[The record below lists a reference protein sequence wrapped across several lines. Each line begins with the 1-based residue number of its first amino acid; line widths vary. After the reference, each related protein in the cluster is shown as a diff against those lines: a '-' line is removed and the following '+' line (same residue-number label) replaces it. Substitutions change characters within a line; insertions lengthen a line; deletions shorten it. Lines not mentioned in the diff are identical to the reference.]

1 MGKGLQIVSGFVTAP
16 GATFTAWTIPSGDSL
31 QIRSAN
37 INSKVWLLGAWGFN
51 QVIGTLR
58 IRSPRLHDNVQGI
71 RMRVFPALTAPMV
84 PDLGGRGLKQFLIP
98 QDVLIVEQTG
108 SAVGGQIET
117 GSFLVWYD
125 DIPGIAGRFI
135 GPDDVDKFGIN
146 HMAQEVA
153 VTTGVAG
160 GYSGGVAINSAFDNF
175 KANTDYA
182 LLGGMVDVRKGSV
195 GITGVD
201 SGNLR
206 VGFPAEPTLRA
217 QTANWFERLS
227 ICFGIPMI
235 PVFNSAN
242 KFNITIDATDN
253 QVGGAFVVTLFM
265 VELQA
270 GSVPGATQPGPPR

>member
-1 MGKGLQIVSGFVTAP
+1 M
-16 GATFTAWTIPSGDSL
+16 
-31 QIRSAN
+31 
-37 INSKVWLLGAWGFN
+37 
-51 QVIGTLR
+51 
-58 IRSPRLHDNVQGI
+58 
-71 RMRVFPALTAPMV
+71 
-84 PDLGGRGLKQFLIP
+84 IP

-108 SAVGGQIET
+108 SGVGGQIET

-125 DIPGIAGRFI
+125 DLPGIAGRFI
-135 GPDDVDKFGIN
+135 GPDDIDKFGIN
-146 HMAQEVA
+146 YMGQEVP

-160 GYSGGVAINSAFDNF
+160 GYSGAVAINSTFDNF

-182 LLGGMVDVRKGSV
+182 LLGGMVDVRKGTV

-217 QTANWFERLS
+217 QTANWFVRLS
-227 ICFGIPMI
+227 TAFGIPMI

-265 VELQA
+265 VELRA
-270 GSVPGATQPGPPR
+270 GSVPGATQPGPGA